1 MNSEQE
7 RTRSKELPLCHCLRG
22 TLLIVIWTV
31 DGKLV
36 GHEATIPEAAQVGES
51 QTTKRSVKGG
61 SETKS
66 ADLKGTD
73 SSESADSLK
82 NKKQGIDFAGKVR
95 GEVAASSYQSFRRGK
110 NLKIL
115 CSQEKRHEEEEAE
128 AQSNMQL
135 VQETNHA
142 KMVQAISNEVGIR
155 LQQTRDDNDN
165 KTKKKWKKE
174 ICDATAKTVKKKSK
188 KPSS

>member
-82 NKKQGIDFAGKVR
+82 NKKHFINICYTGVLTLLEKLEEKWQLLLTKVS
-95 GEVAASSYQSFRRGK
+95 EE
-110 NLKIL
+110 
-115 CSQEKRHEEEEAE
+115 EKRHEEEEAE